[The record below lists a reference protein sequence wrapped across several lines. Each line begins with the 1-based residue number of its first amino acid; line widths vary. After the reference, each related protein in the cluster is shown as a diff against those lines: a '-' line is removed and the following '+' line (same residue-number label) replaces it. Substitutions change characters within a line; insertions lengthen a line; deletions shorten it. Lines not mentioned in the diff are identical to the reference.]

1 MSDIIML
8 CISTLTWRI
17 EIAPREGYKLSPSHV
32 IRNKRV
38 AILAKSLDVQPIS
51 DIVRCPIGDGPTFER
66 INQTHADKRKI
77 QKANMMR

>member
-1 MSDIIML
+1 MYFNIDL
-8 CISTLTWRI
+8 ER
-17 EIAPREGYKLSPSHV
+17 APTEGYKLSASHV

-51 DIVRCPIGDGPTFER
+51 DIVRCPIRDGPTFAR

-77 QKANMMR
+77 HKEYMRS